1 MPIIMAV
8 IFLGKCFGRIF
19 DSHAF
24 FFRSEGRC
32 VFSVRERGKK
42 IEKK

>member
-24 FFRSEGRC
+24 FRSEGRC

>member
-24 FFRSEGRC
+24 FLDR
-32 VFSVRERGKK
+32 REDVYLV
-42 IEKK
+42 